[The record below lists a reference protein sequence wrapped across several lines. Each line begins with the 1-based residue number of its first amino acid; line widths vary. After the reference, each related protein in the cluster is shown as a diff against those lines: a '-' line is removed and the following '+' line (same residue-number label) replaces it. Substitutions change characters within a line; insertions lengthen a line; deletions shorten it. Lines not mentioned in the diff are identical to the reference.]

1 MKILQVLATSGGG
14 VGRHVRD
21 LAGGLAATGGEVRV
35 AGPSATGAAFGFLTD
50 GEPEPDGLGF
60 DVVEIAER
68 PRPAADAHAVARL
81 RRLARGVDVVHA
93 HGLRAGALSVLA
105 VRSMPRRRPAVVVTL
120 HNALVGGRGTAAVH
134 GLLERI
140 VARGADAVLGVSTD
154 LVAGMALRG
163 ARYVDRAL
171 VPAPLLPPPTAD
183 RDDTRASIGVD
194 DRTSLLVTVA
204 RLAPQ
209 KGLEVLA
216 DALAL
221 LHGMPGSEARAVRAV
236 VAGDGPLAEALR
248 GDADRR
254 DLPLDLLGHRD
265 DVAALLAAADVV
277 VVPSLW
283 EGQSLAVQEA
293 LRAGAAIVATDAGG
307 TRDVA
312 GNAAA
317 YARPGDPA
325 DLAAKLAEV
334 LGNPGRR
341 DQLRRNARE
350 RAGSLPTAAEAVQQ
364 VMTCYDEVATRPR
377 DGSRR
382 ARGAARG

>member
-1 MKILQVLATSGGG
+1 MRILQVLATSGGG

-21 LAGGLAATGGEVRV
+21 LAGGLAATGAEVRV
-35 AGPSATGAAFGFLTD
+35 AGPSATGAAFGFVTTAGDPGTD
-50 GEPEPDGLGF
+50 GPSF
-60 DVVEIAER
+60 AVVEIAER
-68 PRPAADAHAVARL
+68 PRPAADARAVARL
-81 RRLARGVDVVHA
+81 RRLARDVDVVHA
-93 HGLRAGALSVLA
+93 HGLRAGALTVLA
-105 VRSMPRRRPAVVVTL
+105 VRSMVRRGRRLSSPCTTRSSGAAAPRR
-120 HNALVGGRGTAAVH
+120 AA
-134 GLLERI
+134 GFLERI
-140 VARGADAVLGVSTD
+140 VAHGADAVLGVSTD

-171 VPAPLLPPPTAD
+171 VPAPVLPPSTVD

-216 DALAL
+216 DALERL
-221 LHGMPGSEARAVRAV
+221 RDMPGLEVRAV
-236 VAGDGPLAEALR
+236 VAGDGPLAGALR
-248 GDADRR
+248 RDAERR

-265 DVAALLAAADVV
+265 DVGACWPPRTSSSCRACGRASRWRSRRRSRPARRSSRPTPAA
-277 VVPSLW
+277 P
-283 EGQSLAVQEA
+283 G
-293 LRAGAAIVATDAGG
+293 
-307 TRDVA
+307 DVA

-317 YARPGDPA
+317 YARPGDSV
-325 DLAAKLAEV
+325 DLAAKLADV
-334 LGNPGRR
+334 LGSPGRR
-341 DQLRRNARE
+341 SQLRRNARE

-364 VMTCYDEVATRPR
+364 VMTCYDEVTTRQR

>member
-1 MKILQVLATSGGG
+1 MRILQVLATSGGG

-21 LAGGLAATGGEVRV
+21 LAGGLAATGAEVRV
-35 AGPSATGAAFGFLTD
+35 AGPSATGAAFGFVTTAGDPGTD
-50 GEPEPDGLGF
+50 GPSF
-60 DVVEIAER
+60 AVVEIAER
-68 PRPAADAHAVARL
+68 PRPAADARAVARL
-81 RRLARGVDVVHA
+81 RRLARDVDVVHA
-93 HGLRAGALSVLA
+93 HGLRAGALTVLA
-105 VRSMPRRRPAVVVTL
+105 VRSMVRRRPAVVVTL

-134 GLLERI
+134 GFLERI
-140 VARGADAVLGVSTD
+140 VAHGADAVLGVSTD

-171 VPAPLLPPPTAD
+171 VPAPVLPPSTVD

-216 DALAL
+216 DALERL
-221 LHGMPGSEARAVRAV
+221 RDMPGLEVRAV
-236 VAGDGPLAEALR
+236 VAGDGPLAGALR
-248 GDADRR
+248 RDAERR

-265 DVAALLAAADVV
+265 DVGALLAAADVV

-293 LRAGAAIVATDAGG
+293 LKAGAAIVATDAGG

-317 YARPGDPA
+317 YARPGDSV
-325 DLAAKLAEV
+325 DLAAKLADV
-334 LGNPGRR
+334 LGSPGRR
-341 DQLRRNARE
+341 SQLRRNARE

-364 VMTCYDEVATRPR
+364 VMTCYDEVTTRQR

>member
-1 MKILQVLATSGGG
+1 MILQVLATSGGG

-21 LAGGLAATGGEVRV
+21 LAGGLVATGAEVRI
-35 AGPSATGAAFGFLTD
+35 AGPSATGAAFGFA
-50 GEPEPDGLGF
+50 EVGF

-68 PRPAADAHAVARL
+68 PRPAADARAVARL

-171 VPAPLLPPPTAD
+171 VPAPALPPPASD

-221 LHGMPGSEARAVRAV
+221 LHGGPGSEVGAGRAVRAV

-248 GDADRR
+248 KDADRR

-350 RAGSLPTAAEAVQQ
+350 RAGSLPTAVEAVQQ